1 MKRSGAPARKRA
13 ERTHDQKRIA
23 ALYLERHT
31 ITEIAEL
38 LNLSRTTVH
47 RDIVALEDAWRKDGL
62 LDMHRAKMRQLM
74 ELRRIRNEALHA
86 WEESKKGETEISEV
100 RPPPPKK
107 GTKAKPKPVRQTI
120 KRKTSTGNPSYLA
133 AFLRA
138 IEDEG
143 DLLGTK
149 IRKLEIDTPEEGG
162 IGGGLIILPRSKPD
176 DE

>member
-1 MKRSGAPARKRA
+1 MSNLKRSGAPVRKRA

-23 ALYLERHT
+23 ALYLDRHT
-31 ITEIAEL
+31 ITEIAET

-47 RDIVALEDAWRKDGL
+47 RDIQALEDAWRKDGL

-74 ELRRIRNEALHA
+74 ELRRIRNEALHS
-86 WEESKKGETEISEV
+86 WEESKKGETEVTEV

-107 GTKAKPKPVRQTI
+107 GAKPKPIRQTI
-120 KRKTSTGNPSYLA
+120 KRKTSNGDPAYLA

-138 IEDEG
+138 IEDEA

-149 IRKLEIDTPEEGG
+149 IRKLELDATEEAVVAAGGMILLPE
-162 IGGGLIILPRSKPD
+162 PD
-176 DE
+176 

>member
-1 MKRSGAPARKRA
+1 MKRSGAPNRKRA

-31 ITEIAEL
+31 ITEIAET

-47 RDIVALEDAWRKDGL
+47 RDIMALEDAWRRDGL

-74 ELRRIRNEALHA
+74 ELRRVRNEALHA
-86 WEESKKGETEISEV
+86 WEESKKGETEITQH
-100 RPPPPKK
+100 RPTPSKRSP
-107 GTKAKPKPVRQTI
+107 KPKATREII
-120 KRKTSTGNPSYLA
+120 KRKTSTGDPAYLA

-162 IGGGLIILPRSKPD
+162 IGGGLIILPTPSLEDLR
-176 DE
+176 